1 METEGW
7 GGANRRAP
15 NHERWGRGK
24 ARLDQ
29 AQVVQVEMQ
38 GIPESSSE
46 DPADWDCG
54 HEDVAVE
61 GGGPDNKGDGESS
74 GGCEDLRCPRALR
87 RSAPGGSQGL
97 QLGGQGHMERSRG
110 A

>member
-1 METEGW
+1 MLERLAFPRVTVETEGW

-29 AQVVQVEMQ
+29 AKVVQVEMQ

-61 GGGPDNKGDGESS
+61 GGDPTTREMEK
-74 GGCEDLRCPRALR
+74 ALVGVR
-87 RSAPGGSQGL
+87 I
-97 QLGGQGHMERSRG
+97 
-110 A
+110 

>member
-29 AQVVQVEMQ
+29 AKVVQVEMQ

-46 DPADWDCG
+46 DPADWDCH
-54 HEDVAVE
+54 HEDVEVE
-61 GGGPDNKGDGESS
+61 GGDPTTRGEVQARWRK
-74 GGCEDLRCPRALR
+74 LWWV
-87 RSAPGGSQGL
+87 
-97 QLGGQGHMERSRG
+97 
-110 A
+110 